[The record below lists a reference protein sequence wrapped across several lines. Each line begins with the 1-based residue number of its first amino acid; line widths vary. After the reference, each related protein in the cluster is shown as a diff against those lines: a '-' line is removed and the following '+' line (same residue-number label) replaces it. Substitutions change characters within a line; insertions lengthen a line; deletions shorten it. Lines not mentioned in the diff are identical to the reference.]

1 VKAFKAPR
9 KSLGNLNAE
18 AAAALITAAADVALV
33 LDGSGTIRDIAF
45 NSEDLATQFDG
56 QRWLGVPWVATVTE
70 ETRPKIE
77 LLVQEAGSGDTPRWR
92 QVNHLSVQGES
103 IPVLYA
109 AVQVGASGRLVAF
122 GRDLRPVSA
131 LQQRLVAAQQAMER
145 DYSRL
150 RQVEARY
157 RLLFEMS
164 AEPVLIVDAPS
175 LKVLEANGAARRVL
189 GAALRRGSGAAV
201 GELFAPESRGPVQAL
216 LGNVRGGGRA
226 DDLRARLVDGGREVE
241 VAASLFR
248 QDANTLFLVRL
259 GLVGR
264 DSDGIL
270 LPRSKAKI
278 LKLIEA
284 GPDACVVTDQ
294 NGVVVSCNTA
304 MLEMCQVA
312 TEELLRG
319 ESLGRWLGRQSIEFD
334 VLLGNLKGRGPVR
347 LFAAGLRGE
356 FGARLDVEVSAASF
370 RDGAETCFGFLIRD
384 VGMRPEAIPAIGRE
398 MPRSVEQLTELIGR
412 VPLKD
417 LVREATDVIERMC
430 IEAAL
435 NLTNDNRASAAEM
448 LGLSRQS
455 LYVKLRRYNL
465 GDLGEPAG
473 DEPDET

>member
-1 VKAFKAPR
+1 MKAFKAPR

-18 AAAALITAAADVALV
+18 AAAALITAAADVAMV
-33 LDGSGTIRDIAF
+33 LDGAGTIRDIAF
-45 NSEDLATQFDG
+45 NSEELAAQFEG
-56 QRWLGVPWVATVTE
+56 QRWIGQQWAATVTE
-70 ETRPKIE
+70 ETRPKVD
-77 LLVQEAGSGDTPRWR
+77 LLVGEAASGEAPYWR
-92 QVNHLSVQGES
+92 QVNHLSTNGES
-103 IPVLYA
+103 VPVLYA
-109 AVQVGASGRLVAF
+109 AVQVGGSGRLVAF

-164 AEPVLIVDAPS
+164 AEPVLIVDGPTQ
-175 LKVLEANGAARRVL
+175 KVLEANGAARRVL
-189 GAALRRGSGAAV
+189 GTVLRRAALPAI
-201 GELFAPESRGPVQAL
+201 GELFGPESRAAVQAM

-226 DDLRARLVDGGREVE
+226 DDLRARLADGGREVD

-248 QDANTLFLVRL
+248 QDASTLFLVRL
-259 GLVGR
+259 GIAGR
-264 DSDGIL
+264 EAEGVL

-284 GPDACVVTDQ
+284 GPDACVITDANGGIVT
-294 NGVVVSCNTA
+294 CNDA
-304 MLEMCQVA
+304 MLEMAQLA
-312 TEELLRG
+312 TEEQVRG
-319 ESLGRWLGRQSIEFD
+319 EPLGRWLGRQSIEFD

-356 FGARLDVEVSAASF
+356 YGARLDVEVSATSF
-370 RDGAETCFGFLIRD
+370 RDGSDTCFGFLIRD
-384 VGMRPEAIPAIGRE
+384 VGMRPAAAPSLGRE
-398 MPRSVEQLTELIGR
+398 IPRSVEQLTELIGR

-465 GDLGEPAG
+465 GDLGEPSTDGA
-473 DEPDET
+473 DQA

>member
-33 LDGSGTIRDIAF
+33 LDEGGVIRDAAF
-45 NSEDLATQFDG
+45 NSEDLAAQFSG
-56 QRWLGVPWVATVTE
+56 QRWVNHPWANTVTE

-77 LLVQEAGSGDTPRWR
+77 QMVAEAKVGDAPRWR
-92 QVNHLSVQGES
+92 QVNHVSSQGDS

-109 AVQVGASGRLVAF
+109 AVQVGSSSRLVAF

-145 DYSRL
+145 DYSRM

-164 AEPVLIVDAPS
+164 AEPVLIVDAPTH
-175 LKVLEANGAARRVL
+175 KVLEANGAARRVL
-189 GAALRRGSGAAV
+189 GPALKRGAAASLSD
-201 GELFAPESRGPVQAL
+201 LFAPESRSAVQAY
-216 LGNVRGGGRA
+216 LGSVRGAGRA

-241 VAASLFR
+241 LAASLFR
-248 QDANTLFLVRL
+248 QDASTLFLVRL
-259 GLVGR
+259 GLAGR
-264 DSDGIL
+264 DADGIL

-278 LKLIEA
+278 LKLIET
-284 GPDACVVTDQ
+284 GPDACAVTDPS
-294 NGVVVSCNTA
+294 GAIITCNIA
-304 MLEMCQVA
+304 MLEMAQMA
-312 TEELLRG
+312 TEDQVRG

-356 FGARLDVEVSAASF
+356 YGARLDVEVSAASF
-370 RDGAETCFGFLIRD
+370 RDGGDTCFGFLIRD
-384 VGMRPEAIPAIGRE
+384 VGMRATAAPAIGRE

-430 IEAAL
+430 IETAL
-435 NLTNDNRASAAEM
+435 TLTNDNRASAAEM

-465 GDLGEPAG
+465 GDLGADEAG
-473 DEPDET
+473 RG